1 MPIREE
7 DRDVIHVGFDR
18 GKARIVGDDAD
29 ADIDPVQTGQRGR
42 SRYIRHEGVP
52 SRRREGR
59 EGTDARARRSG
70 DVDDPFHSTDPL
82 PGSAEVTFAFATVC
96 RIHAVSSKRLAM
108 PTRASSK
115 YTLPPER
122 FGPYRRNWRE
132 TRPDLADPNWVRS
145 TTTSCHPAARLCD
158 CVVWNVGPTY
168 AVTLK
173 VRGRFAVET
182 RTQRT
187 KRSDIDQSTGWER
200 CTPAHGSGPGR
211 PALTLSPSIP
221 GGWCAPAILI
231 HGTPFNPTH
240 VPRFVSMLSHSDW
253 VVGDEWRNSAVLP
266 TLSQDAV
273 TFPRGLGSQVHGE
286 AEEKSEPRT

>member
-1 MPIREE
+1 MSSTWASMEE
-7 DRDVIHVGFDR
+7 RLVLSAMTRTPTLIPYKPDR
-18 GKARIVGDDAD
+18 GDVPDTSATKACHPGVGRAEKVRTLVPDG
-29 ADIDPVQTGQRGR
+29 PVTLT
-42 SRYIRHEGVP
+42 IP
-52 SRRREGR
+52 STRPTPVAIGK
-59 EGTDARARRSG
+59 DQFRRSIA
-70 DVDDPFHSTDPL
+70 L

-122 FGPYRRNWRE
+122 FGPYRRNWRG

-200 CTPAHGSGPGR
+200 CTPAHGCGPVSEGTRFPGPRRGR
-211 PALTLSPSIP
+211 
-221 GGWCAPAILI
+221 GKV
-231 HGTPFNPTH
+231 GTPH
-240 VPRFVSMLSHSDW
+240 VIRAIGPQAHRRRADGHIGVRAP
-253 VVGDEWRNSAVLP
+253 VG
-266 TLSQDAV
+266 
-273 TFPRGLGSQVHGE
+273 
-286 AEEKSEPRT
+286 